1 MTWTQFW
8 DMNSGGG
15 PKLEWSMIYI
25 EAPEEEA
32 KSVFFARFGNNPE
45 RVSCTCCGDD
55 YSISEYETLEEATA
69 FHRGLRFVT
78 PAEDWRELSIEARRE
93 HNEKSYYLE
102 PGNPVPNGFK
112 VQNFASYRNRGKETG
127 ITLDEYLRDPEV
139 KFILAEEIVDAE
151 KAVYVPEQG
160 YVWQD

>member
-8 DMNSGGG
+8 DMHSGGG
-15 PKLEWSMIYI
+15 QKLEWDKIYI

-32 KSVFFARFGNNPE
+32 KSIFFARFGNNPE

-55 YSISEYETLEEATA
+55 YSITEYETLEEASA
-69 FHRGLRFVT
+69 FHRGLRYVT
-78 PAEDWRELSIEARRE
+78 PAEDWRSLSIEEKRE

-102 PGNPVPNGFK
+102 PGDIVPSGFK
-112 VQNFASYRNRGKETG
+112 VQNFGTYNRRGTKAG
-127 ITLDEYLRDPEV
+127 ITLEDYIQDPSV
-139 KFILAEEIVDAE
+139 KVIRADEIVDAE